1 MSQELKVKWKP
12 PFQIIKQYAYFS
24 PTGPCQ
30 GMSDRA
36 RAAEALMEEY
46 NVLLEDIKQTNKKNL
61 ICEEI
66 SVAEIYLTCINSQHI
81 WIIGAIDC

>member
-1 MSQELKVKWKP
+1 
-12 PFQIIKQYAYFS
+12 
-24 PTGPCQ
+24 
-30 GMSDRA
+30 MSDRA

-46 NVLLEDIKQTNKKNL
+46 NVLLKDIKQTNKKNL

>member
-1 MSQELKVKWKP
+1 
-12 PFQIIKQYAYFS
+12 
-24 PTGPCQ
+24 
-30 GMSDRA
+30 MSDRA

-46 NVLLEDIKQTNKKNL
+46 NVILEDIKQTNKQKNL

>member
-1 MSQELKVKWKP
+1 
-12 PFQIIKQYAYFS
+12 
-24 PTGPCQ
+24 
-30 GMSDRA
+30 MSDRA

-46 NVLLEDIKQTNKKNL
+46 NVLLEDIKQTNL